1 MRLIIKVQ
9 ENDGKEVPDGKGLGV
24 TWRTYEGEA
33 TSVQEEVDSVKKLLT
48 EGDSIVEVLDVTD
61 SDNHFVISEEEY
73 K

>member
-9 ENDGKEVPDGKGLGV
+9 ENDGRVVGQGV

-48 EGDSIVEVLDVTD
+48 EGDSIVEVLDITD